1 LKAFIIG
8 GANSSSLYIY
18 SPLQALQGPFALSG
32 PANGITFSPNGA
44 FAFISESAAN
54 GSSANITAFA
64 NCNNQPV
71 GSVNLP
77 ANPFLMKILPADPM
91 EGVDSYGYTI
101 PLNNPPN
108 PYPNHSG
115 IHLLVLDSTGFD
127 IVTSAIS
134 PPAPGTLCP
143 QGLTFYS
150 NDLTR
155 PQFQRIELG
164 QQINPAA
171 NFFASPDG
179 TQLYVVNPGS
189 SSIIIYSFIVGA
201 PTGGIEILGNATPL
215 SADMSADGGTIV
227 VVGSDGVLHEIGTA
241 TGGADL
247 YQVPFPNLPNY
258 LNPFCTY
265 EPTAGPCT
273 LNVALVKP

>member
-1 LKAFIIG
+1 V
-8 GANSSSLYIY
+8 SL
-18 SPLQALQGPFALSG
+18 PVAG
-32 PANGITFSPNGA
+32 
-44 FAFISESAAN
+44 
-54 GSSANITAFA
+54 TA
-64 NCNNQPV
+64 
-71 GSVNLP
+71 
-77 ANPFLMKILPADPM
+77 
-91 EGVDSYGYTI
+91 
-101 PLNNPPN
+101 
-108 PYPNHSG
+108 
-115 IHLLVLDSTGFD
+115 
-127 IVTSAIS
+127 
-134 PPAPGTLCP
+134 CP
-143 QGLTFYS
+143 QGLAFAP
-150 NDLTR
+150 L
-155 PQFQRIELG
+155 QRIELG
-164 QQINPAA
+164 QNVNPAA

>member
-1 LKAFIIG
+1 VG
-8 GANSSSLYIY
+8 GANSSSLYVY
-18 SPLQALQGPFALSG
+18 SPLQALQGPFPLAG

-44 FAFISESAAN
+44 FAFVSESAAN
-54 GSSANITAFA
+54 GGSANITAFA
-64 NCNNQPV
+64 NCNNQQV
-71 GSVNLP
+71 GTVNLP
-77 ANPFLMKILPADPM
+77 ANPSLMRIIPAEPM

-108 PYPNHSG
+108 MYPNHYG

-134 PPAPGTLCP
+134 APAAGTLCP

-150 NDLTR
+150 NDPTR

-164 QQINPAA
+164 QQINPSA

-189 SSIIIYSFIVGA
+189 PSVLIYSFNAGA
-201 PTGGIEILGNATPL
+201 PVGGIEILGNATPL
-215 SADMSADGGTIV
+215 SSDISADGGTIV
-227 VVGSDGVLHEIGTA
+227 IVGSDGLLHEIGTA
-241 TGGADL
+241 TGGTDL

-265 EPTAGPCT
+265 TSTAGPCT
-273 LNVALVKP
+273 LNIALVKP